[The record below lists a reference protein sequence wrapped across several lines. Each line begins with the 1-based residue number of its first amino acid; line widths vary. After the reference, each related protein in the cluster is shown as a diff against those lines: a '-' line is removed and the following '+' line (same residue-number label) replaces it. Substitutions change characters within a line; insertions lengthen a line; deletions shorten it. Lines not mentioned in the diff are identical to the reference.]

1 MKYRFAIFH
10 LGKDLDS
17 KNTSK
22 GFFSTKVGQR
32 NEPFAQSG
40 RDWSLLE
47 TCLEQDLCFFSLVR
61 LCPVDIGP
69 GHCHGKLCMEA
80 VDAAS
85 VPLRAVEEEGSAS
98 APCAGQR
105 GDVAQQ
111 QRQALVL

>member
-61 LCPVDIGP
+61 LCLA
-69 GHCHGKLCMEA
+69 K
-80 VDAAS
+80 
-85 VPLRAVEEEGSAS
+85 GSGRSILGAGY
-98 APCAGQR
+98 GQR
-105 GDVAQQ
+105 GDS
-111 QRQALVL
+111 R